1 MWIALWRQNVPTCAI
16 FFSENMNYTVPHGN
30 RWPNMATGYLTIGLK
45 EEENRSFNFAYSQLR
60 KIKLKY
66 SYGDRAQA

>member
-1 MWIALWRQNVPTCAI
+1 
-16 FFSENMNYTVPHGN
+16 MNYTVPHGN
-30 RWPNMATGYLTIGLK
+30 LWPNMATSYLTIDLK